1 MSFLSGQTKLSV
13 LYSVRVSITW
23 GFIGSRS
30 LLLIKLPK
38 SKNWPQIAMFSSEN
52 VVLLVSMCSLSTAF
66 ALD

>member
-23 GFIGSRS
+23 GSIGSRS
-30 LLLIKLPK
+30 LPLTKLPK
-38 SKNWPQIAMFSSEN
+38 SKKWPQIAMFSSEN
-52 VVLLVSMCSLSTAF
+52 VVLLVSTCSLSTAF